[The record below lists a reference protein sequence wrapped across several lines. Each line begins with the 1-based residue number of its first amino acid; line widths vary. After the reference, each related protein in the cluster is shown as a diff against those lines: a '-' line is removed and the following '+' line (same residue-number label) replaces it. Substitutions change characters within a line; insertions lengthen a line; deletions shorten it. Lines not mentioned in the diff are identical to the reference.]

1 MEDHFLVTEKAA
13 KQATDKD
20 TTTTT
25 IRVDKS
31 LVAKYDELAQ
41 KSQRSRNE
49 LICMAMEFAL
59 EHLVFVPN
67 ESK

>member
-1 MEDHFLVTEKAA
+1 MEHSFLVTEKST
-13 KQATDKD
+13 KLPGDKD

-25 IRVDKS
+25 IRVDKA
-31 LVAKYDELAQ
+31 LIARYDELAQ

-49 LICMAMEFAL
+49 LICMAMEYAL

-67 ESK
+67 ETK